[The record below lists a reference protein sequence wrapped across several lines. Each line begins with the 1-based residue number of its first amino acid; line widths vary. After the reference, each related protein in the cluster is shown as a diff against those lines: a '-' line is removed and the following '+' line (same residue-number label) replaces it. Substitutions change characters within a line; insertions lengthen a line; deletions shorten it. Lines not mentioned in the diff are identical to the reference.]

1 VVLYVSFCSL
11 SLSILFLLRPPIVQ
25 RKHEVISNTVSQSNC
40 LTDGVFYTCAPSDL
54 ACLCAKDQ
62 PLIDQYVD
70 AITPCL
76 ESEDRKNECTDG
88 ALYRK

>member
-1 VVLYVSFCSL
+1 MPYVSSC
-11 SLSILFLLRPPIVQ
+11 PPSPSPAFI
-25 RKHEVISNTVSQSNC
+25 RLKRTFISDTTSQSNC

-62 PLIDQYVD
+62 ALVNEYV
-70 AITPCL
+70 ITVTPCL
-76 ESEDRKNECTDG
+76 DSEERKEECTDG